1 MDGRITDAVAAL
13 SLVAPDVLALRDVT
27 LGRALGESP
36 ADRKSGITYCIQL
49 VNIVQ
54 VIITYLL
61 STQKGKI
68 QIMPDGCFPT
78 FMFVSLLH
86 L

>member
-36 ADRKSGITYCIQL
+36 ADRKSGITYCTTGKYSAGYHNL
-49 VNIVQ
+49 LIVHP
-54 VIITYLL
+54 
-61 STQKGKI
+61 KR
-68 QIMPDGCFPT
+68 
-78 FMFVSLLH
+78 
-86 L
+86 